1 MYKKVN
7 GGGGIQAV
15 LDSRVAVTRGNL
27 TKLLSSLTL
36 CRIFDKVD
44 TPRAMINYKCVTKGF
59 FNFAH
64 VIKVT
69 SPHC

>member
-1 MYKKVN
+1 VHES
-7 GGGGIQAV
+7 GI
-15 LDSRVAVTRGNL
+15 AVTGGNL

-36 CRIFDKVD
+36 CRIFDKAD

-59 FNFAH
+59 LNFAH

-69 SPHC
+69 SRYC